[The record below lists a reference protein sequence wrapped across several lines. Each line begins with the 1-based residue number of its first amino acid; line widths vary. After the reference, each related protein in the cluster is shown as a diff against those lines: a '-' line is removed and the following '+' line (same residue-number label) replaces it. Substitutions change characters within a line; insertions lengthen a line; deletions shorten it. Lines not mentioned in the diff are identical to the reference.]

1 MPVVEVS
8 IGPQHPALHEP
19 VMLRVRVDGEDVVGV
34 EVVTGYNHRGIE
46 KLAES
51 NTFLKTLYIVT
62 RVCGICN
69 MMHSTCYVQAL
80 EEIQGIEPPPRAQ
93 ALRVLAMEL
102 ERLHSHMLLAAVV
115 AEIIGFESL
124 FMLIMRDRERV
135 MHLKELLTGNRV
147 IADYVWP
154 GGVRRDLSPE
164 TAEKIKRSM
173 DFLEQRI
180 RYYMGV
186 YVSDKLIRS
195 RLEDVGV
202 IPYSEAVRHGLVG
215 PTARGSGVDIDVRR
229 DDPYAWYSE
238 LDFRVARRNEG
249 DSLARMM
256 VRFEEM
262 LESIN
267 MIRQVLE
274 KLPSGP
280 INSLKVPP
288 RRFREGEAVSRVEAP
303 RGELLYHVISRGGA
317 KPYRVKIRTPS
328 LPNILNSLI
337 AYRGVTLSDVPV
349 ILASFDPCISCMER
363 IIVVDERT
371 GRERVESLRRLARLA
386 GTDTRGGR

>member
-1 MPVVEVS
+1 MSILEIS
-8 IGPQHPALHEP
+8 IGPQHLALHGP
-19 VMLRVRVDGEDVVGV
+19 LLLRVHVDGEDVVGV
-34 EVVTGYNHRGIE
+34 EIVTGYNHRGIE
-46 KLAES
+46 KLAEN
-51 NTFLKTLYIVT
+51 NTFLKALYIVT

-69 MMHSTCYVQAL
+69 IAQSTCYVQAL

-102 ERLHSHMLLAAVV
+102 ERLHSHMLLAAMV
-115 AEIIGFESL
+115 AEILGFENL

-135 MHLKELLTGNRV
+135 MRLKELMTGNRV
-147 IADYVWP
+147 MADYVWP
-154 GGVRRDLSPE
+154 GGVRRDLSSE
-164 TAEKIKRSM
+164 TAETIKRSM

-180 RYYMGV
+180 RHYMEV
-186 YVSDKLIRS
+186 YAGDKLIRS

-215 PTARGSGVDIDVRR
+215 PTARGSGVDVDVRR

-280 INSLKVPP
+280 INSLKVLP
-288 RRFREGEAVSRVEAP
+288 RCFRRGEAISRVEAP
-303 RGELLYHVISRGGA
+303 RGELLYHVVSRGGA

-328 LPNILNSLI
+328 LPNIMNSLI
-337 AYRGVTLSDVPV
+337 AYKGARLSDVPV

-363 IIVVDERT
+363 VIIVDERA
-371 GRERVESLRRLARLA
+371 GRERVESLRSLARIA
-386 GTDTRGGR
+386 RTETRGGS